1 MGCDIHPYAEVLIGG
16 KWKAAR
22 IKLPNDRNYWALG
35 KLANVR
41 NGSGFA
47 GADMGDAVRPIAE
60 PRGLPPDTTISD
72 TPPSVEYD
80 DAAYV
85 WLGDHSHSWV
95 MLSELLAVDL
105 DAKVTQRGMVSAEEA
120 EKFRET
126 GTPPKSYCGWT
137 NRKDYVQIQ
146 WQEPLRESA
155 WLLQKIIEALLPL
168 GKPED
173 VRLVFG
179 FDS

>member
-1 MGCDIHPYAEVLIGG
+1 MGCDIHPYAEVRIGG
-16 KWKAAR
+16 QWKAAR
-22 IKLPNDRNYWALG
+22 IKLPNDRNYWAFG

-47 GADMGDAVRPIAE
+47 GADMGDAVRPIDQ
-60 PRGLPPDTTISD
+60 PRGLPIDTAIAD
-72 TPPSVEYD
+72 TGEVIEYD
-80 DAAYV
+80 DPAYV

-95 MLSELLAVDL
+95 LLSELLAIDL
-105 DAKVTQRGMVSAEEA
+105 DAMVTQRGMVSAEQASE
-120 EKFRET
+120 FRKT
-126 GTPPKSYCGWT
+126 GNPPDSYCGWT
-137 NRKDYVQIQ
+137 NREDYVKIQ

-155 WLLQKIIEALLPL
+155 WLLPKIIAALVPL